1 MPKKPG
7 RKSKFG
13 RKSDG
18 AKKISNWR
26 KSQDINELRKKNAKR
41 MDIAIKQINLFIDK
55 INWKVKLI
63 CLVIILN

>member
-26 KSQDINELRKKNAKR
+26 KSLDINELRKKNAKR
-41 MDIAIKQINLFIDK
+41 MDIAR
-55 INWKVKLI
+55 
-63 CLVIILN
+63 